1 MKEETKRNSKI
12 IKLYKQTKDALSN
25 DVVNCFKTD
34 LASIHASLVYLNQ
47 LFKKKGI
54 ENDASKLVS
63 KGLEDMASWISYY
76 DVLRFELVN
85 YREHNKSLKIE
96 IDRLRI
102 ENILLKQDN
111 ILNK

>member
-25 DVVNCFKTD
+25 DVVTCFKTD
-34 LASIHASLVYLNQ
+34 LASIHTSLIYLDQ
-47 LFKKKGI
+47 LFKKKSI
-54 ENDASKLVS
+54 KNDASKLVS
-63 KGLEDMASWISYY
+63 KGLEDMSSWISYY
-76 DVLRFELVN
+76 DILRFELIN
-85 YREHNKSLKIE
+85 YREHNKALKTE
-96 IDRLRI
+96 VDRLRT